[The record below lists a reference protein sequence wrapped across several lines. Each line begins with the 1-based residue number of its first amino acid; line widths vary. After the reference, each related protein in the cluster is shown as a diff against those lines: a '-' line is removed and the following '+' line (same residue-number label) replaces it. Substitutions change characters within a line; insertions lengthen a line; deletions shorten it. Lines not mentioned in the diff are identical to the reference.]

1 MKSLFSIIFLLFASP
16 ALAYGPMTCPAAQPN
31 DLVLIL
37 AGQSNNGAYGDV
49 GYQPPMSGSPS
60 GDVQIWWGTGTC
72 YPLNDGL
79 AGFPSPWMPNS
90 GGSIWTRFSQ
100 LLRDQNPTWTGRLI
114 IVDIAQNGSPITSWA
129 PTSGNYP
136 RIQAAVNL
144 LAADG
149 WTPRAL
155 LFMGGE
161 SDAMNGATY
170 SDVSAAI
177 TGMVSGIRT
186 AGNTFPIFMGITT
199 TCRAT
204 PNAAKPNGI
213 DGAGV
218 DFETLAIPATRDY
231 HTSALRMYQQS
242 EVHRALMA
250 SGNPAT
256 GTYLGPIT
264 DMISATNRWDM
275 CHMNSYAQWLSAQMW
290 VDYLGRAELI
300 P

>member
-1 MKSLFSIIFLLFASP
+1 MNWILTAIFLLFASP
-16 ALAYGPMTCPAAQPN
+16 ALAYGPITCPAAQPN
-31 DLVLIL
+31 DIVLIL

-49 GYQPPMSGSPS
+49 GYQPPATN

-79 AGFPSPWMPNS
+79 AGFPSPWMPLS

-100 LLRDQNPTWTGRLI
+100 LLRDQSPSWTGRLV

-129 PTSGNYP
+129 QTGPFYS
-136 RIQAAVNL
+136 RIQTAVNL
-144 LAADG
+144 LTAGG
-149 WTPRAL
+149 WTSRAM

-161 SDAMNGATY
+161 SDALSGATY

-177 TGMVSGIRT
+177 FSMTAGVRT

-199 TCRAT
+199 TCRAI
-204 PNAAKPNGI
+204 PNPAKPNGI

-218 DFETLAIPATRDY
+218 DFENLATPASRDY
-231 HTSALRMYQQS
+231 HVSSLRMYQQS

-250 SGNPAT
+250 SANQAASVF
-256 GTYLGPIT
+256 LGPNT

-290 VDYLGRAELI
+290 LDYLRRAELV